1 MERAV
6 TLCPIGSRREAARC
20 RGLNVVR
27 VMTRPEGLIWQDAG
41 GQGALFDCDGVL
53 VDSDASVERAWRRWT
68 DEYGLPVHQV
78 LDMAHGRRS
87 GDTVGL
93 LIPGPG
99 RAAAQHLIDAL
110 ELADA
115 ATIAEV
121 PGAGALLRGM
131 PPGRWAVVTSGV
143 RALALA
149 RLAGAGLPEP
159 AVLIPAE
166 DVAEG
171 KPAPDGYLAAAAR
184 LGFPP
189 DQTIVIEDS
198 AAGIAA
204 GRAAGAAT
212 VIGVGE
218 RARSARPDFVV
229 QDLRQIRWRQ
239 GRLEVACPAGPSPR

>member
-1 MERAV
+1 MGRV
-6 TLCPIGSRREAARC
+6 TIRR
-20 RGLNVVR
+20 
-27 VMTRPEGLIWQDAG
+27 EGLIWQDAD
-41 GQGALFDCDGVL
+41 GQGVLFDCDGVL

-68 DEYGLPVHQV
+68 DEYGLPPHEV
-78 LDMAHGRRS
+78 LDMAHGRRA
-87 GDTVGL
+87 GDTVRL

-99 RAAAQHLIDAL
+99 QAAAQHLIDAL

-121 PGAGALLRGM
+121 RGAGVLLRGM
-131 PPGRWAVVTSGV
+131 PPDRWAVVTSGV
-143 RALALA
+143 RTLALA

-159 AVLIPAE
+159 SVLIPAE

-189 DQTIVIEDS
+189 EQTIVIEDS

-204 GRAAGAAT
+204 GRAAGAGT

-229 QDLRQIRWRQ
+229 RDLREIRWRQ
-239 GRLEVACPAGPSPR
+239 GRLQVAGPAGGG